1 MYLGDEAGNGS
12 TTARRIGYHGDGH
25 MLTIGP
31 TRSGKS
37 RRLLI
42 PNLLYETGRSMLVVD
57 MKGELAAITAAHRA
71 AKGGTAI
78 ALDPFGVLPNRG
90 VKIQS
95 VGFNPMLRLD
105 PDSDDFVDDAMGLAE
120 ALVQVNPDD
129 SEPHW
134 SESAQDL
141 VAGLIMLV
149 RCVFKDRA
157 TLGLVRREIS
167 RSPAE
172 MEVIAKQ
179 IIESPPHEAI
189 RNKLSKFS
197 GAGESK
203 EIPSIMSNAQT
214 QTRFLDSPGIARNL
228 EKDGIDFS
236 LLKTQTTTVYLVLPP
251 ERLVTHAKWL
261 RLIIS
266 SAMTA
271 MQRSLKV
278 PGRPDVLFL
287 LDEFPQLGRLAS
299 VETAVSLNAGYGVKV
314 WAAVQHL
321 GQLKQH
327 YGDNWETFLSAGCV
341 TTFAPR
347 DVFTRDHLTKLIGT
361 GTKIVRSTSHGSD
374 GGTNVT
380 NSVQKD
386 DLVSPH
392 EWRQMVMGE
401 QWVFIPTDKGQ
412 LIKRLSSCDFTELP
426 EVKSGAIRPGIV

>member
-149 RCVFKDRA
+149 
-157 TLGLVRREIS
+157 
-167 RSPAE
+167 
-172 MEVIAKQ
+172 
-179 IIESPPHEAI
+179 
-189 RNKLSKFS
+189 
-197 GAGESK
+197 
-203 EIPSIMSNAQT
+203 
-214 QTRFLDSPGIARNL
+214 
-228 EKDGIDFS
+228 
-236 LLKTQTTTVYLVLPP
+236 
-251 ERLVTHAKWL
+251 
-261 RLIIS
+261 
-266 SAMTA
+266 TA
-271 MQRSLKV
+271 ML
-278 PGRPDVLFL
+278 
-287 LDEFPQLGRLAS
+287 
-299 VETAVSLNAGYGVKV
+299 
-314 WAAVQHL
+314 
-321 GQLKQH
+321 
-327 YGDNWETFLSAGCV
+327 
-341 TTFAPR
+341 
-347 DVFTRDHLTKLIGT
+347 
-361 GTKIVRSTSHGSD
+361 
-374 GGTNVT
+374 
-380 NSVQKD
+380 
-386 DLVSPH
+386 
-392 EWRQMVMGE
+392 
-401 QWVFIPTDKGQ
+401 
-412 LIKRLSSCDFTELP
+412 
-426 EVKSGAIRPGIV
+426 

>member
-1 MYLGDEAGNGS
+1 
-12 TTARRIGYHGDGH
+12 
-25 MLTIGP
+25 
-31 TRSGKS
+31 
-37 RRLLI
+37 
-42 PNLLYETGRSMLVVD
+42 
-57 MKGELAAITAAHRA
+57 
-71 AKGGTAI
+71 
-78 ALDPFGVLPNRG
+78 
-90 VKIQS
+90 
-95 VGFNPMLRLD
+95 
-105 PDSDDFVDDAMGLAE
+105 
-120 ALVQVNPDD
+120 
-129 SEPHW
+129 
-134 SESAQDL
+134 
-141 VAGLIMLV
+141 
-149 RCVFKDRA
+149 
-157 TLGLVRREIS
+157 
-167 RSPAE
+167 
-172 MEVIAKQ
+172 VIAKQ

>member
-401 QWVFIPTDKGQ
+401 QWVFILTDKGQ